1 MIFHVVVIYYIGAG
15 KSNTG
20 DWCFEDNFI
29 TFRDIADLY
38 LRASSNFKG
47 QVLTIISD
55 CSYSGC
61 WVRDCMKFLDE
72 QGVEP
77 CGHKAREKGML
88 IKVLASCKSYE
99 IPTEYRYSVSGA
111 VNENTGEMSFW
122 IAKKLSE
129 SQTTVSIDSSHI
141 HCSNKNIHEHCTL
154 QPGKLWTKIIM

>member
-1 MIFHVVVIYYIGAG
+1 
-15 KSNTG
+15 
-20 DWCFEDNFI
+20 
-29 TFRDIADLY
+29 
-38 LRASSNFKG
+38 
-47 QVLTIISD
+47 
-55 CSYSGC
+55 
-61 WVRDCMKFLDE
+61 MKFLDE

-99 IPTEYRYSVSGA
+99 MPTEYHYSVSGA

-141 HCSNKNIHEHCTL
+141 HCSNKNIHEQCTL
-154 QPGKLWTKIIM
+154 QPGKLWTRIIM